1 MRTIALVGSLAG
13 LLVVTGAY
21 ADPPPRLQQ
30 REQSFSIHLNGPVAE
45 VTPLFGPV
53 GEMEWAPSWKPRFIH
68 PADGH
73 QQEGAVFTAPS
84 ADGRERLWL
93 LTTYDP
99 EKGRVDYVV
108 VVPGFTANQIKIRV
122 HPDTDKGSTATIT
135 YRHSALGPEGNAEVA
150 KLDTHWAEQQ
160 KSHWE
165 TAINAV
171 LEKRNRHE

>member
-45 VTPLFGPV
+45 VTPLFCPV

-68 PADGH
+68 PADDH
-73 QQEGAVFTAPS
+73 QEEGAVFTALS

-99 EKGRVDYVV
+99 EQGRVDYVV
-108 VVPGFTANQIKIRV
+108 ILPGFTANQIKIRV
-122 HPDTDKGSTATIT
+122 HPDGDNRSTA
-135 YRHSALGPEGNAEVA
+135 
-150 KLDTHWAEQQ
+150 
-160 KSHWE
+160 
-165 TAINAV
+165 
-171 LEKRNRHE
+171 

>member
-1 MRTIALVGSLAG
+1 MRPLFGIWLVLWIAIRLAMAG
-13 LLVVTGAY
+13 PVLH
-21 ADPPPRLQQ
+21 Q
-30 REQSFSIHLNGPVAE
+30 REQSFTIHLNGPVPE

-68 PADGH
+68 PADDH
-73 QQEGAVFTAPS
+73 QQEGAVFTALS

-99 EKGRVDYVV
+99 EQGRVDYVV

-122 HPDTDKGSTATIT
+122 HPDTDKGSAATIT

-150 KLDTHWAEQQ
+150 KLDAHWAEQQ
-160 KSHWE
+160 KTHWE
-165 TAINAV
+165 TAINAA